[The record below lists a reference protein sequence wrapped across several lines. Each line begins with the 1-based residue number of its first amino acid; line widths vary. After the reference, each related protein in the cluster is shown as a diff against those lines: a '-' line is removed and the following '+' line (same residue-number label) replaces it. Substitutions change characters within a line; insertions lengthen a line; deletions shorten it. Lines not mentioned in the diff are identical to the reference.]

1 MELGK
6 REREQVEQAARVVET
21 GLLDAVRATLAEP
34 SPEPARRTLDEL
46 REIEARGWPQ
56 TDGGGPLLTMAVYAL
71 IGWLSVVR
79 AAVAD
84 RPGAV
89 DEVLGWIDEHL
100 GRRYRAR
107 ARYTSPVLR
116 GEDGLAEITEYRDA
130 LGRDFVPS
138 LVWLLAG
145 AVAVYGDGDADWLQR
160 LGTTSRARGES
171 AR

>member
-1 MELGK
+1 MLSK
-6 REREQVEQAARVVET
+6 REREQVEHAARIVED
-21 GLLDAVRATLAEP
+21 GLLDAVRETLAGS

-46 REIEARGWPQ
+46 REIEARGWPE

-71 IGWLSVVR
+71 VGWLSVVR
-79 AAVAD
+79 EAVAD

-116 GEDGLAEITEYRDA
+116 GEDGLAEITAYRDA
-130 LGRDFVPS
+130 LGQDFVPS

-145 AVAVYGDGDADWLQR
+145 AVAVHGDGDVGWLRGLGEAPAAAD
-160 LGTTSRARGES
+160 
-171 AR
+171 